1 MEERKAVLI
10 IPALDP
16 SDKFIDLALTLGE
29 RFNDLII
36 VNDGSSE
43 ERAVVFARIKEVL
56 GERCHLLIHEKNR
69 GKGRALK
76 TAMEYYQENLADKY
90 LGVVTADSD
99 GQHEV
104 DDIVRVADTLN
115 EDHEKVIC
123 VGARDLK
130 SKVMPF
136 RSKFGNTI
144 NAFLFRYLYGV
155 KLSDTQSGLRAFSN
169 DIIPWLINL
178 KGERFEYEMNMLI
191 TAKSEGIKLCETP
204 ITTHY
209 EKNHSSHFKTFS
221 DSWRVT
227 TTLFG
232 GMLRFIAAA
241 LVAGVV
247 DIGAFFLI
255 DYIVIG
261 NALPLSLSL
270 LISTVASRTLSS
282 VVNFLFNR
290 FVTFKGKTG
299 NGSVLKY
306 YALWLVQMGLSYG
319 FVFLFTYLFG
329 GGEIFVKLV
338 VDLLLSLFSYKI
350 QQVWVFGKAEKNER

>member
-1 MEERKAVLI
+1 MEKNNAVLI

-16 SDKFIDLALTLGE
+16 SDKFIDLAVSLGE
-29 RFNDLII
+29 HFEDIII

-43 ERAVVFARIKEVL
+43 ERAVVFSRIKEIL
-56 GERCHLLIHEKNR
+56 GESCHLLVHEKNR

-76 TAMEYYQENLADKY
+76 TAMQYYLENLSDRY

-104 DDIVRVADTLN
+104 DDIVQVGGMLSQNDERV
-115 EDHEKVIC
+115 IYMGC
-123 VGARDLK
+123 RDLK
-130 SKVMPF
+130 SKIMPF

-191 TAKSEGIKLCETP
+191 RAKSEDINICEKP
-204 ITTHY
+204 INTRY
-209 EKNHSSHFKTFS
+209 EKNHSSHFKTLS

-232 GMLRFIAAA
+232 GIISFISAA
-241 LVAGVV
+241 LVAGIV
-247 DIGAFFLI
+247 DIGAFFVI
-255 DYIVIG
+255 DYLIIG

-270 LISTVASRTLSS
+270 LISTAISRSLSS

-290 FVTFKGKTG
+290 FVTFKNK
-299 NGSVLKY
+299 
-306 YALWLVQMGLSYG
+306 
-319 FVFLFTYLFG
+319 
-329 GGEIFVKLV
+329 
-338 VDLLLSLFSYKI
+338 
-350 QQVWVFGKAEKNER
+350 KAGI